1 MSAFVLIH
9 AFGSGPRAWQPQI
22 DALGAEHRII
32 APELPGHGDTPG
44 PLTLDRATA
53 AISEVI
59 IAQPEP
65 VHLVG
70 ISGGGTVALLTALAV
85 QERLAGLVVSGA
97 SAKPARTDAVQRAI
111 MGLLPADVLA
121 GMFKGMYSGGR
132 PEYVA
137 AAMDDLRRAGK
148 RTLLAGLRE
157 LGHLDL
163 LPRLGE
169 IGVPTLVLSGEKDR
183 PNIAHARRIAA
194 AVPGAELRLVPDA
207 GHLWNLEH
215 PGLFSRTLTDFAAGC
230 HRLGARMGEL
240 RGGDQQPRGMPY
252 Q

>member
-1 MSAFVLIH
+1 MSTFVVIH

-22 DALGAEHRII
+22 DALGAEHRIV

-53 AISEVI
+53 AIGEVI
-59 IAQPEP
+59 AAEPEP

-97 SAKPARTDAVQRAI
+97 SARPGGTDAVQRAV
-111 MGLLPADVLA
+111 MGLLPAGVLV

-132 PEYVA
+132 PEYLVTA
-137 AAMDDLRRAGK
+137 VEDLRRAG
-148 RTLLAGLRE
+148 RQTLLAGLRE
-157 LGHLDL
+157 LGGVDL

-169 IGVPTLVLSGEKDR
+169 IGVPTLVLSGEKDK
-183 PNIAHARRIAA
+183 PNIAHARQIAA
-194 AVPGAELRLVPDA
+194 AVPGAELRLVPDV
-207 GHLWNLEH
+207 GHLWNLEQ
-215 PGLFSRTLTDFAAGC
+215 PELFSRTLTDFAAKT
-230 HRLGARMGEL
+230 RR
-240 RGGDQQPRGMPY
+240 
-252 Q
+252 